1 MWSFLGSVLIAFR
14 WLNYTGTSQIYSHL
28 HRTASQKPSDALR
41 DSGCSAAAEKPLMHL
56 FSCWDPDGITLP
68 FLLLPFPGIGLMS
81 PTWTLSRPHVF
92 LWLPALSDSCV
103 SLWLL
108 AHFYACGETETW
120 HLIHDALNFE
130 SDNLSWPKKK
140 KQPHKTQAA
149 ADTRWQHKTQKEQA
163 GVTSTRSV
171 PLLGSVRLWLTLC
184 SRCLTCTHIWW
195 ILLTH

>member
-1 MWSFLGSVLIAFR
+1 MWSFLGSVLTAFR

-28 HRTASQKPSDALR
+28 HRTASQTQRRSQTFWFFSSSSRKKTKKRKS
-41 DSGCSAAAEKPLMHL
+41 LMHL

-103 SLWLL
+103 SLWLRPY
-108 AHFYACGETETW
+108 FYACGETETW

-130 SDNLSWPKKK
+130 SDNPSWPKKNK
-140 KQPHKTQAA
+140 KPPSSCWH
-149 ADTRWQHKTQKEQA
+149 
-163 GVTSTRSV
+163 
-171 PLLGSVRLWLTLC
+171 
-184 SRCLTCTHIWW
+184 
-195 ILLTH
+195 

>member
-14 WLNYTGTSQIYSHL
+14 WLNYTGTSQIYSHF
-28 HRTASQKPSDALR
+28 HRTASQTQRRSQGFWFFSSSRKNPQ
-41 DSGCSAAAEKPLMHL
+41 KPLMRL

-103 SLWLL
+103 SLRLL
-108 AHFYACGETETW
+108 AHFSACGETETW

-130 SDNLSWPKKK
+130 SDNPSWPNPPP
-140 KQPHKTQAA
+140 QKTPSSC
-149 ADTRWQHKTQKEQA
+149 WH
-163 GVTSTRSV
+163 
-171 PLLGSVRLWLTLC
+171 
-184 SRCLTCTHIWW
+184 
-195 ILLTH
+195 